1 MPLGLWGHDVNDF
14 DEAIE
19 DDDVQ
24 NNMVWILLHLVELLQ
39 IQMTSLWG

>member
-24 NNMVWILLHLVELLQ
+24 NNMV
-39 IQMTSLWG
+39 